1 MCVDRRGTVVFV
13 VIVIVIVRGSVFS
26 QDTSDLI

>member
-13 VIVIVIVRGSVFS
+13 GIVIVRGSVFS